1 MENKR
6 ISERASNRP
15 RRRRRLEN
23 TMEQAWKWIPLD
35 E

>member
-1 MENKR
+1 MENKC

-15 RRRRRLEN
+15 RRRRLEN